1 MITSEYSNPTLKHS
15 NLVPHDHMNSQSSLH
30 EGKLGPHSKTI
41 EGDDET
47 GEGPR
52 SNKSLLEPNPEL
64 HETEEHFTRPSQPPK
79 MFPYGTHPNPILLH
93 HLFTQ
98 SQMMGRN
105 AAAFYSPL
113 HSMWGTAFGAGSS
126 KQYPNYGAYSTSAKD
141 TSDQVNNNT
150 SSGLGPDHS
159 EYISSSDHLN
169 ATSSLDFKPTSDQL
183 MSLSAYGAA
192 AAGMVGGSSRKL
204 PEGMSSPMGA
214 SNPYSYYSS
223 PAADLAS
230 MYGSAAAF
238 SSTARAA
245 GFQSSK
251 PKSKSRTNA
260 EGRECVNCGATSTP
274 LWRRDGNG
282 HYLCNAC
289 GLYYKMN
296 GQNRPLIKPKRR
308 LSTARREGTSCANCK
323 TTQTTLWRRNC
334 NGEPVCNACGLYYK
348 LHNVERPMT
357 MKKDGIQ
364 TRNRKLATK
373 SKKRR
378 GGMHDFF
385 KPYDSRFS
393 MYGTAAG
400 MGSGYL
406 SNTMSQYYGQI
417 PSFMAAAASAPVAMQ
432 AMGGSMLGVATS
444 SPSSMGGAGL
454 NLSSPSP
461 SSSLSSSVGNFFGSS
476 AGNGHN
482 SVAGNGSP
490 GGSSMV
496 VGASA

>member
-1 MITSEYSNPTLKHS
+1 MVVMESVAAAVPSSAAEAHRSGANSWYDSGVMQQHQQQQQQQHQQQQQSQQQQSVNTSDDLSDAYFKGQNAYF
-15 NLVPHDHMNSQSSLH
+15 SQMQGAYHGMSH
-30 EGKLGPHSKTI
+30 A
-41 EGDDET
+41 
-47 GEGPR
+47 
-52 SNKSLLEPNPEL
+52 
-64 HETEEHFTRPSQPPK
+64 
-79 MFPYGTHPNPILLH
+79 
-93 HLFTQ
+93 Q

-126 KQYPNYGAYSTSAKD
+126 KQYPNYGSYSTSAKD

-204 PEGMSSPMGA
+204 PE
-214 SNPYSYYSS
+214 
-223 PAADLAS
+223 
-230 MYGSAAAF
+230 
-238 SSTARAA
+238 
-245 GFQSSK
+245 
-251 PKSKSRTNA
+251 

-385 KPYDSRFS
+385 KPYDSRFA

-476 AGNGHN
+476 AGNGHG